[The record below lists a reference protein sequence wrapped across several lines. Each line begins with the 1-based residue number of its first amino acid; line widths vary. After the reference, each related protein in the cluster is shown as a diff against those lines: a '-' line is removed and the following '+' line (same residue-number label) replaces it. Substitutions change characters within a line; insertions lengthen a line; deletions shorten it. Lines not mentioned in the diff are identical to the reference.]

1 MELSIREGS
10 EVPAFIMQ
18 GEELRVRFDYKVT
31 GSLPRTK
38 ITTFYRFDGAGSWKS
53 SSETTVVSDR
63 MVASAAAMPS
73 LPRDT

>member
-31 GSLPRTK
+31 GQPAPHEDHDLLPLR
-38 ITTFYRFDGAGSWKS
+38 RRGQLEEQQRDHS
-53 SSETTVVSDR
+53 
-63 MVASAAAMPS
+63 
-73 LPRDT
+73 PRAWSV